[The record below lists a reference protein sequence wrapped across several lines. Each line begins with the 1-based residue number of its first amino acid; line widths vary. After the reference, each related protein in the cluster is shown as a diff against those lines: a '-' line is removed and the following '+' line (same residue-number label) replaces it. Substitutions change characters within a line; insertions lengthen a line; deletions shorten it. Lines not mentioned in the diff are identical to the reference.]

1 MENVI
6 VELLNG
12 KHAHADSRACVD
24 VPFDVAR
31 NMPEGFTHSIRQL
44 VWHMNY
50 WMEYEL
56 KRIAG
61 SPDPYPA
68 HADESWPAASETFDV
83 NQWQHEVARFGELLD
98 ELAMHAELPANERA
112 RPIQSNHESEAQHAS
127 SLEAVLWQT
136 LVHNSYHLGQ
146 VVMLRQAVGAWPPIA
161 GSDTW

>member
-1 MENVI
+1 MGNVI

-12 KHAHADSRACVD
+12 KHAHADSRVCVD
-24 VPFDVAR
+24 VPSDIAR
-31 NMPEGFTHSIRQL
+31 QMPAGFAHSIRQL
-44 VWHMNY
+44 VCHMNY

-61 SPDPYPA
+61 RPDPYPE
-68 HADESWPAASETFDV
+68 HAEQSWPLASETFDA
-83 NQWQHEVARFGELLD
+83 NQWQQEVVRFGELLD
-98 ELAMHAELPANERA
+98 ELTRYAEVSAEQRA

-146 VVMLRQAVGAWPPIA
+146 VVMVRQALGAWPPPT